1 MSETDKRALGSG
13 ETGLSTDSKKL
24 ADLQTEDDKAEE
36 EEQLWEP
43 TTAEDVLRYLR
54 ENLVNSFADAEFRES
69 LLFDDE
75 LVGVD
80 GSCYRV
86 SVVESVWDGK
96 PCYLVE
102 SQSRGVANGVRWKLQ
117 LTATVEIPS
126 LGTIR
131 QKRVFTVESCV
142 ADGSTEEDPPDAV
155 ECVTIV
161 EMLKRPYTPVEEEP
175 PKEVGEGEDEEEPT
189 IATGES
195 GENVEEPPPIPMH
208 VTYRVSKTLKHEE
221 DREESE
227 RLLTEEES
235 AKFFPECALV
245 VLLRCLAKLRFENLI
260 IPLQLC
266 DFDPDFELCDMTC
279 LRGEDVV
286 GSSSSSEEDGL
297 VLRFRVQ
304 HGHSDGVVY
313 ATETRHLPSGKV
325 IYRNQD
331 EPFMELSCLIERE
344 VEEVGGCLAYK
355 STSRE
360 LSEGC

>member
-1 MSETDKRALGSG
+1 MSEADKRALGSG

-24 ADLQTEDDKAEE
+24 TDLQTEDDKAEDEEE

-131 QKRVFTVESCV
+131 QKRVFTVESSV

-161 EMLKRPYTPVEEEP
+161 EMLKRPLH
-175 PKEVGEGEDEEEPT
+175 
-189 IATGES
+189 A
-195 GENVEEPPPIPMH
+195 
-208 VTYRVSKTLKHEE
+208 R
-221 DREESE
+221 
-227 RLLTEEES
+227 
-235 AKFFPECALV
+235 
-245 VLLRCLAKLRFENLI
+245 
-260 IPLQLC
+260 
-266 DFDPDFELCDMTC
+266 
-279 LRGEDVV
+279 
-286 GSSSSSEEDGL
+286 
-297 VLRFRVQ
+297 
-304 HGHSDGVVY
+304 
-313 ATETRHLPSGKV
+313 
-325 IYRNQD
+325 
-331 EPFMELSCLIERE
+331 
-344 VEEVGGCLAYK
+344 
-355 STSRE
+355 
-360 LSEGC
+360 